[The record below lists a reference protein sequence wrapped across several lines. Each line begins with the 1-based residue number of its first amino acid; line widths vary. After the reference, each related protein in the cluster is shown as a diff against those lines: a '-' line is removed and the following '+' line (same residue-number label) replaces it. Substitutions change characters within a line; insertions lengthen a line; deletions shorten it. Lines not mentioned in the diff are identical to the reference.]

1 MQVSPNRA
9 LFNRQKRKEKILNS
23 LYKLVGYSALIAM
36 VSALFYVVI
45 QRNSTQ
51 SKIDAVYI
59 ENVREEAS
67 SGESRWSQIKDSQPA
82 LLSPKKR
89 STSLPKGAIKAPAT
103 TEPNTATPAPK
114 DALVALKELVAPES
128 PGAEKVVSGIADIEA
143 KRTVIEAT
151 VRKFFEAGS
160 VSEKLA
166 YVRDPH
172 RVRSLMNDYYNSHP
186 IPKVKWQALGW
197 TLPVDE
203 PGYRLGYVQATF
215 EDGAPA
221 SLIVEESETG
231 SFAVDWESYVRYGEL
246 SWHDFLTMKP
256 AQPTL
261 LRVIA
266 SRSENGDNLP
276 AGYGEELIEIKHPDE
291 EGSVFATLDKTNP
304 DMASMVTQL
313 QKGNW
318 KDVPLT
324 LRLCYPGTASD
335 GKVVRI
341 AGIEGKGWLILLQ
354 PTRS

>member
-1 MQVSPNRA
+1 MQVSPQRA
-9 LFNRQKRKEKILNS
+9 LFNRKKRTEKILNS
-23 LYKLVGYSALIAM
+23 LYKLVGSSALIAM
-36 VSALFYVVI
+36 FAALLYVVI
-45 QRNSTQ
+45 QRNSVQ
-51 SKIDAVYI
+51 SKIDATYL
-59 ENVREEAS
+59 ENVREGGG
-67 SGESRWSQIKDSQPA
+67 SGGSRWSQIKESQPA
-82 LLSPKKR
+82 LLSQPNRADRQPKEDVNAA
-89 STSLPKGAIKAPAT
+89 AID
-103 TEPNTATPAPK
+103 EPNTATPAPK
-114 DALVALKELVAPES
+114 EALIAPAS
-128 PGAEKVVSGIADIEA
+128 PDREPVVSGIADIEA
-143 KRTVIEAT
+143 KRPLIETV

-172 RVRSLMNDYYNSHP
+172 RVRPLMNDYYTSRP
-186 IPKVKWQALGW
+186 MPQPKWQSLGW

-215 EDGAPA
+215 EEGPPS

-231 SFAVDWESYVRYGEL
+231 GFAVDWESYVRYGEL

-266 SRSENGDNLP
+266 SRSDNSDLPP
-276 AGYGEELIEIKHPDE
+276 AGYGQEMIEIKHPDE
-291 EGSVFATLDKTNP
+291 EGSVYAPLDKTNP
-304 DMASMVTQL
+304 AMASMVTQL